1 MVKYNCQSQY
11 ILRQLAPV
19 LFKKQQ
25 PPMGVKEKRF
35 RWHSTTYTDISFTV
49 FKKIDLIYD
58 FWQAN
63 VSNNNLLLDY
73 AYLKNLEDHPFEQY
87 QPYYFLIRKH
97 GHIVGLAYA
106 QVIDVSLLDALQW
119 DDENSFS
126 NRLKKW
132 FAGKM
137 SFNIFVCGNQMFT
150 GEHGFTFDESQIN
163 RETFLGAL
171 CDSMEYYAHRV
182 LPQNIHLLCL
192 KDLDIDSKVLPSK
205 GFFIDSFLPNMSFC
219 IPEDCDTMDDYMDA
233 LSSKYRVRAKRAF
246 KKAKNVVFLELTA
259 LQIKA
264 FQEQMMQLYKA
275 VVSNAAFNVVHAP
288 DTYFLDFK
296 RSFPEEFRVFGCFE
310 NQKLI
315 GFYTSFKN
323 GKDLEAHYLGIDL
336 EKNRKYQ
343 LYLNILY
350 KLIEVGIEED
360 VEKIIFGRTSMAI
373 KSSVGAKAVQPF
385 NYIKH
390 SNRIMNRLLP
400 SILQYFSP
408 EENWELRHPFKTA
421 SVSDNQNEE
430 WCNS

>member
-1 MVKYNCQSQY
+1 MVKYNCQSQH
-11 ILRQLAPV
+11 ILRQLVPV
-19 LFKKQQ
+19 LFKKQHCSI
-25 PPMGVKEKRF
+25 GVKEARF
-35 RWHSTTYTDISFTV
+35 KWHSTTYADVSFAV

-73 AYLKNLEDHPFEQY
+73 SYLKNLEDHPIEQY

-97 GHIVGLAYA
+97 DNIVGLAYA
-106 QVIDVSLLDALQW
+106 QAINVSLLDTLQW
-119 DDENSFS
+119 DEGNSFA

-150 GEHGFTFDESQIN
+150 GEHGFTFDESQID

-171 CDSMEYYAHRV
+171 CDSMQYYAQYV
-182 LPQNIHLLCL
+182 LPQKIHLLGL
-192 KDLDIDSKVLPSK
+192 KDLDVDSKVLPSK
-205 GFFIDSFLPNMSFC
+205 GFFIDPFLPNMNLC
-219 IPEDCDTMDDYMDA
+219 IPEEWDTMDDYMDA
-233 LSSKYRVRAKRAF
+233 LSSKYRVRAKRSF
-246 KKAKNVVFLELTA
+246 KKAKNVVFLELTEA
-259 LQIKA
+259 QIKSH
-264 FQEQMMQLYKA
+264 QERIMQLYKA
-275 VVSNAAFNVVHAP
+275 VVSNAEFNVVHAP
-288 DTYFLDFK
+288 DSYFLDFK
-296 RSFPEEFRVFGCFE
+296 RSFPEEFRLFGCFE
-310 NQKLI
+310 NQELI

-350 KLIEVGIEED
+350 KLVEVGIEEGVD
-360 VEKIIFGRTSMAI
+360 KIIFGRTSMAI
-373 KSSVGAKAVQPF
+373 KSSVGAKAVHPF
-385 NYIKH
+385 NYVKH

-408 EENWELRHPFKTA
+408 EENWEPRHPFKSLT
-421 SVSDNQNEE
+421 VDG
-430 WCNS
+430 